1 MLKPND
7 LPLICLPT
15 ELSDEAAATLIEFLH
30 ELTTAL
36 EQHYF
41 AQLHRHY
48 NRDVHTNS
56 KIELD
61 AAHFNPSEE
70 PPF

>member
-30 ELTTAL
+30 ELSAAL

-41 AQLHRHY
+41 AQLRRRYCRNGH
-48 NRDVHTNS
+48 DQPD
-56 KIELD
+56 LD
-61 AAHFNPSEE
+61 SDHFNPTEE

>member
-7 LPLICLPT
+7 LPIICLPT
-15 ELSDEAAATLIEFLH
+15 QLSDEAAATLVEFLH
-30 ELTTAL
+30 ELSAAL

-41 AQLHRHY
+41 AQLHRYYHH
-48 NRDVHTNS
+48 NRPRAP
-56 KIELD
+56 ELD
-61 AAHFNPSEE
+61 LGAHRVKPSDE

>member
-1 MLKPND
+1 MLRPND

-15 ELSDEAAATLIEFLH
+15 ELSDEAAATLVEFLH
-30 ELTTAL
+30 ELTDAL

-41 AQLHRHY
+41 AQLHRYYHHD
-48 NRDVHTNS
+48 RPS
-56 KIELD
+56 ESELD
-61 AAHFNPSEE
+61 LRTPRVKESDD

>member
-1 MLKPND
+1 MLRPND

-15 ELSDEAAATLIEFLH
+15 ELSDEAAATLVEFLH
-30 ELTTAL
+30 ELTAAL

-41 AQLHRHY
+41 AQLRRYYHHDR
-48 NRDVHTNS
+48 TPEP
-56 KIELD
+56 ELNLGTPRVNEPD
-61 AAHFNPSEE
+61 D

>member
-30 ELTTAL
+30 ELSAAL

-41 AQLHRHY
+41 AQLRRHY
-48 NRDVHTNS
+48 HRNGYGQPD
-56 KIELD
+56 LD
-61 AAHFNPSEE
+61 SDQFNPPEE

>member
-15 ELSDEAAATLIEFLH
+15 ELSDEAAATLVEFLH
-30 ELTTAL
+30 ELTAAI
-36 EQHYF
+36 EGHYF
-41 AQLHRHY
+41 AQLRRYYHQ
-48 NRDVHTNS
+48 NRPAQPD
-56 KIELD
+56 LD
-61 AAHFNPSEE
+61 PCNPGPSDE

>member
-15 ELSDEAAATLIEFLH
+15 ELSDEAAAILVEFLH
-30 ELTTAL
+30 ELTDAL

-41 AQLHRHY
+41 AQLRRYHNHDRPP
-48 NRDVHTNS
+48 DPA
-56 KIELD
+56 LD
-61 AAHFNPSEE
+61 LGTPRISESDD